1 MNKLVQII
9 KTAVKCYKKK
19 AKKTVGGKQKVYEYN
34 QYLIPL
40 KRSDNLECGEGV
52 LIIPENYFKE
62 LFDLEDTWAIK
73 EYLSKLKGY
82 EMNIEGYK
90 KEFVELELQYQKE
103 FKDLEWKH
111 STLSKSYKELVS
123 KHTKATKQ
131 YKIDTAKLQELE
143 AKTDELARQLE
154 SKDLEYKKLKDDYEL
169 ALNNE
174 TILKEALKPDEDK
187 FDEDEPEDK
196 LNQPKLNQDKSNED
210 KDFWSMLKNRIGKKE
225 MASKDE

>member
-1 MNKLVQII
+1 MVQII

-40 KRSDNLECGEGV
+40 KRSDNMECKEGV
-52 LIIPENYFKE
+52 LIIPEKYFKE
-62 LFDLEDTWAIK
+62 LFGVEDTWAIK

-82 EMNIEGYK
+82 EMTIE
-90 KEFVELELQYQKE
+90 EYQKE
-103 FKDLEWKH
+103 FKELELGYQKEFRDLEWKH

-131 YKIDTAKLQELE
+131 YKIDAAKIPELE
-143 AKTDELARQLE
+143 AKAEELAQQLE
-154 SKDLEYKKLKDDYEL
+154 SKDLEYKKLKEDYE
-169 ALNNE
+169 ATLNNE
-174 TILKEALKPDEDK
+174 NIIKEALKSDESK
-187 FDEDEPEDK
+187 FDEDK
-196 LNQPKLNQDKSNED
+196 LTDNKPDED

-225 MASKDE
+225 LASRDE

>member
-1 MNKLVQII
+1 MVQII

-40 KRSDNLECGEGV
+40 KRSDNLECKEGV
-52 LIIPENYFKE
+52 LIIPEKYFKD
-62 LFDLEDTWAIK
+62 LFGVEDTWGVK

-82 EMNIEGYK
+82 EMSIDGYQ
-90 KEFVELELQYQKE
+90 KEFKELELQYQKE

-111 STLSKSYKELVS
+111 STLSKSYKELLS

-131 YKIDTAKLQELE
+131 YKMETSGFSELE
-143 AKTDELARQLE
+143 AKTEELAKQLE
-154 SKDLEYKKLKDDYEL
+154 SKDLEYKKLKEEYET
-169 ALNNE
+169 ALNNQN
-174 TILKEALKPDEDK
+174 ILEEALKSAENK
-187 FDEDEPEDK
+187 FNEDK
-196 LNQPKLNQDKSNED
+196 LTENKLDEEKPNED

-225 MASKDE
+225 LTSKDQ

>member
-1 MNKLVQII
+1 MQII

-19 AKKTVGGKQKVYEYN
+19 AKKTVGGKKKVYEYN

-62 LFDLEDTWAIK
+62 LFGVEDTWAVK

-82 EMNIEGYK
+82 EMSIEGYQ
-90 KEFVELELQYQKE
+90 KEFKELELEYQKE

-111 STLSKSYKELVS
+111 SKLSKSYKELLN

-131 YKIDTAKLQELE
+131 YKIDTAKLPELE
-143 AKTDELARQLE
+143 AKTKELAGQLE
-154 SKDLEYKKLKDDYEL
+154 LKDRKYKKLKENYEM
-169 ALNNE
+169 ALNKDALVE
-174 TILKEALKPDEDK
+174 EELKPN
-187 FDEDEPEDK
+187 EDK
-196 LNQPKLNQDKSNED
+196 LDED
-210 KDFWSMLKNRIGKKE
+210 KDFWSMLKNRLGKKE
-225 MASKDE
+225 LASKEDE